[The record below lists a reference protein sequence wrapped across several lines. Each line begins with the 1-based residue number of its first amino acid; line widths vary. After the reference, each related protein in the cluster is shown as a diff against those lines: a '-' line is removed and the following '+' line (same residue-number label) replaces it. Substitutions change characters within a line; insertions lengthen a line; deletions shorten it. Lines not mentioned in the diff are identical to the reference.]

1 MTDRR
6 EELQEL
12 FESVTGTD
20 AVTERQRH
28 DRGTLSGGGDGRPGL
43 LETIDEL
50 RSTLEVETDLSR
62 PALAT
67 IVEGFYEGEAD
78 REIAQSVTAAHE
90 TVTARDV
97 AEARLDL
104 HLLRDEE
111 RPPEAATE
119 ALVAVEAG
127 EATVDAAASAVDR
140 PPATIRRWLAV
151 RRCLAERRRVA
162 DRYRQAFEDH
172 LADREIADRLTAS
185 LEDTGL
191 EGAVADQEVDVEF

>member
-20 AVTERQRH
+20 AVTERQRGT
-28 DRGTLSGGGDGRPGL
+28 RGTLSGGGDGRSGL
-43 LETIDEL
+43 LETIEDL
-50 RSTLEVETDLSR
+50 RSTLEVGTDLSTA
-62 PALAT
+62 ALAT
-67 IVEGFYEGEAD
+67 VVEGFYDGDAD
-78 REIAQSVTAAHE
+78 REIAQTVSEAHE

-104 HLLRDEE
+104 HLDRDEE

-119 ALVAVEAG
+119 TLAAVEAG
-127 EATVDAAASAVDR
+127 EATVDAAATALDR
-140 PPATIRRWLAV
+140 PPATIRRWLKV
-151 RRCLAERRRVA
+151 RRCLTERRRMA

-191 EGAVADQEVDVEF
+191 EGAVADQEVDVDL

>member
-1 MTDRR
+1 MADRR

-43 LETIDEL
+43 LETIEEL
-50 RSTLEVETDLSR
+50 RSTLEVESDLSTA
-62 PALAT
+62 ALAT
-67 IVEGFYEGEAD
+67 IVEGFYDGDAD
-78 REIAQSVTAAHE
+78 REIAQTVSAAHE
-90 TVTARDV
+90 TVTAREV

-104 HLLRDEE
+104 HLDRDEE

-119 ALVAVEAG
+119 ALADVEAG
-127 EATVDAAASAVDR
+127 EATVNETATVLDR
-140 PPATIRRWLAV
+140 PAATVRRWLAV

-191 EGAVADQEVDVEF
+191 EGAVADQEVDVDL